1 MVRIFQHHL
10 QNSLKKIMTQN
21 ATSHKFLGPMPHVA
35 GFQFS
40 ENVGTVWIKW
50 WDEKVQVK
58 WVGQGCLM
66 RMLEGGCQNCRVS
79 WPLWLLMMIVL
90 WSIWNI
96 SASWNFSVPRSLKCL
111 ASSVLI
117 RHIYWAC
124 TTVET
129 ENCASSTYYFLWS
142 VSN

>member
-79 WPLWLLMMIVL
+79 WPL
-90 WSIWNI
+90 
-96 SASWNFSVPRSLKCL
+96 
-111 ASSVLI
+111 
-117 RHIYWAC
+117 
-124 TTVET
+124 
-129 ENCASSTYYFLWS
+129 
-142 VSN
+142 